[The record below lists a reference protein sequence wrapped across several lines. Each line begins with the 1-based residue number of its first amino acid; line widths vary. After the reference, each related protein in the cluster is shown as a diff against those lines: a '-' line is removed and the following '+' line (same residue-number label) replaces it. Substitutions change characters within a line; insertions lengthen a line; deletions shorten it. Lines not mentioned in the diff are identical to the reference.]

1 MSNKIVTTALA
12 ALVLSSPLAAVEA
25 MAKIKVVK
33 HHFVQSNF
41 EDYPV
46 MEMKFSGGKWKWIN
60 KGKVFKPRVK
70 LYFKST
76 TKVDFAK
83 LYTKKGGIALWSSA
97 AGYKTKKFEKLVKV
111 SVGAVALS
119 PQLGKARSVCKSSG
133 GAKKVVKDIAV
144 NTIFVATDNKT
155 VTHHAK
161 ASTKPM
167 LMKVVCQSKLPNGN
181 TNSAGTSKFKFAVA
195 NVSLHTVP
203 ANPVC
208 GKPVKLV
215 ANFQATGPGKV
226 NFMLFRGDGAKQN
239 ASVMISKN
247 GNGYMKHWAKSYK
260 FSKTTKRKYMIVVKG
275 HKVSTN
281 WVPLKVQC
289 KANGKQAS

>member
-1 MSNKIVTTALA
+1 MSKKIVTTALA

-25 MAKIKVVK
+25 SAKVKVVK
-33 HHFVQSNF
+33 HHFVQSAF

-46 MEMKFSGGKWKWIN
+46 MEMKFSGGKWHWVN
-60 KGKVFKPRVK
+60 KGKTFKPRVK
-70 LYFKST
+70 LYFKSS
-76 TKVDFAK
+76 TKVDVSMLRTNKGIK
-83 LYTKKGGIALWSSA
+83 LWQSA

-111 SVGAVALS
+111 SVGAVALN
-119 PQLGKARSVCKSSG
+119 PELGTAKSVCKSSG
-133 GAKKVVKDIAV
+133 GSKKVVKDIAV
-144 NTIFVATDNKT
+144 NTKYIATDHMG
-155 VTHHAK
+155 VTSHYK

-167 LMKVVCQSKLPNGN
+167 LMKVVCHAKAPSGGS
-181 TNSAGTSKFKFAVA
+181 NSAGKPKSNFAVA
-195 NVSLHTVP
+195 NVILHTVP

-239 ASVMISKN
+239 ASVVIGKH
-247 GNGYMKHWAKSYK
+247 GNGYMKQWAKSYK
-260 FSKTTKRKYMIVVKG
+260 FNKTTKRKYMIIVKG
-275 HKVSTN
+275 HKVSTK

-289 KANGKQAS
+289 KSTGKQTG